1 MKENLKKFKAK
12 EFIIL
17 FFEIFL
23 IFVILFG
30 RSFTG
35 LYLFGF
41 RLGEL
46 MIGLSLVL
54 FLYILYLYI
63 NKKFDYLPK
72 KVVQTQLYLV
82 ALFLIINLIN
92 QTYFTDLYIFK
103 SSSFIWTSFYFYIG
117 IIYAKVKNE
126 NVRYL
131 NLLSSSTYIVYILSS
146 VHFPD
151 FLWNIFLNYSD
162 KVDFLKGSDLLLI
175 FVLTNYLNK
184 KYQKNRIIYL
194 YNFFISSGLLL
205 PILLFKSKGAFLP
218 ASIYV
223 FVELILIYKFLWK
236 NKLNSLIAIV
246 LSMFVFSLSTLYIW
260 GNFSFDKNPD
270 SPNIIISN
278 LANTGDAIQEISEE
292 KNTIDAIF
300 SLYYNPLNNRLMSTE
315 NMANWRL
322 LIWQDVYWDLI
333 ENNKLLFGYGFE
345 NKIPAMEQRDR
356 QGWDGENEH
365 VHNFAINILARTG
378 LIGLSMML
386 IFYYLLFREF
396 LSEKKNF
403 KDILLFIVPVLITA
417 SFDPALE
424 SVRFPFIY
432 YFFLGLFYHDRN
444 VNILDKH

>member
-1 MKENLKKFKAK
+1 MYF
-12 EFIIL
+12 
-17 FFEIFL
+17 
-23 IFVILFG
+23 
-30 RSFTG
+30 
-35 LYLFGF
+35 LYL
-41 RLGEL
+41 
-46 MIGLSLVL
+46 L
-54 FLYILYLYI
+54 FIYG
-63 NKKFDYLPK
+63 K
-72 KVVQTQLYLV
+72 
-82 ALFLIINLIN
+82 LF
-92 QTYFTDLYIFK
+92 
-103 SSSFIWTSFYFYIG
+103 
-117 IIYAKVKNE
+117 IY
-126 NVRYL
+126 
-131 NLLSSSTYIVYILSS
+131 
-146 VHFPD
+146 
-151 FLWNIFLNYSD
+151 
-162 KVDFLKGSDLLLI
+162 
-175 FVLTNYLNK
+175 
-184 KYQKNRIIYL
+184 
-194 YNFFISSGLLL
+194 
-205 PILLFKSKGAFLP
+205 
-218 ASIYV
+218 
-223 FVELILIYKFLWK
+223 
-236 NKLNSLIAIV
+236 
-246 LSMFVFSLSTLYIW
+246 
-260 GNFSFDKNPD
+260 KNPD

>member
-1 MKENLKKFKAK
+1 MQKL
-12 EFIIL
+12 
-17 FFEIFL
+17 
-23 IFVILFG
+23 
-30 RSFTG
+30 
-35 LYLFGF
+35 
-41 RLGEL
+41 
-46 MIGLSLVL
+46 
-54 FLYILYLYI
+54 
-63 NKKFDYLPK
+63 
-72 KVVQTQLYLV
+72 
-82 ALFLIINLIN
+82 
-92 QTYFTDLYIFK
+92 
-103 SSSFIWTSFYFYIG
+103 
-117 IIYAKVKNE
+117 KNE

>member
-1 MKENLKKFKAK
+1 MKENLNKFKAK

-54 FLYILYLYI
+54 FLCILYLYI

-72 KVVQTQLYLV
+72 KVVQTQLFLV

-92 QTYFTDLYIFK
+92 QTNFTDLYIFK

-131 NLLSSSTYIVYILSS
+131 NLLSLSTYIVYILSS

-194 YNFFISSGLLL
+194 YNFFISSCLLL

-223 FVELILIYKFLWK
+223 LVELILIYKFLWK

-278 LANTGDAIQEISEE
+278 L
-292 KNTIDAIF
+292 TI
-300 SLYYNPLNNRLMSTE
+300 LVM
-315 NMANWRL
+315 
-322 LIWQDVYWDLI
+322 
-333 ENNKLLFGYGFE
+333 LF
-345 NKIPAMEQRDR
+345 KK
-356 QGWDGENEH
+356 
-365 VHNFAINILARTG
+365 
-378 LIGLSMML
+378 
-386 IFYYLLFREF
+386 YL
-396 LSEKKNF
+396 KK
-403 KDILLFIVPVLITA
+403 KTL
-417 SFDPALE
+417 
-424 SVRFPFIY
+424 
-432 YFFLGLFYHDRN
+432 
-444 VNILDKH
+444 